1 MYLCTV
7 LGPKGEQVKLPTVRL
22 THLLFIALTISF
34 CWLLSSCGND
44 DQLSG
49 TLTNKVVRR
58 NFASRVL
65 ATGMVTPQVGAEVR
79 VGSRV
84 SGKVER
90 LMANIGNPVSRGDI
104 IAQLENDDIEAT
116 VAQGRADLDIAKAKV
131 ISVERLYPK
140 QIDKAASDVAKWKAT
155 VELAAKELARKQD
168 LVKDDLAADQ
178 ELDVAREQLEVSEA
192 ELEAARKTLGLTET
206 QYEEDLKL
214 ARLLTQSARAALAN
228 AEAQLSFTIITAP
241 ISGTIASVSTQEG
254 ETVAA
259 GFNAPTFVNIIDLG
273 RLQVDAFV
281 DEVDIGKIETGHQ
294 AVFTVD
300 TYPSREFSGV
310 VRAIRP
316 KAVIQENVVNYVA
329 EIEIDKPYDG
339 VLRPEMTASIT
350 IVIENRKG
358 ILAIPVRAITRQR
371 GRNVVWTVV
380 GGETE
385 MREIKVGW
393 QEEQWIEVLEGL
405 KEGDTVLL
413 ESPEQA
419 R

>member
-1 MYLCTV
+1 M
-7 LGPKGEQVKLPTVRL
+7 KSPTIRL
-22 THLLFIALTISF
+22 THWVFFALSVS
-34 CWLLSSCGND
+34 CGWLLSSCGGD

-49 TLTNKVVRR
+49 IPMGRVVRR
-58 NFASRVL
+58 DFTSRVL

-79 VGSRV
+79 VGARV

-90 LMANIGNPVSRGDI
+90 LFANIGYPVSRGDI

-116 VAQGRADLDIAKAKV
+116 VAQRWADLEIAKAKV
-131 ISVERLYPK
+131 ISVEKLYPK
-140 QIDKAASDVAKWKAT
+140 QIEKAASEVAKWKAT
-155 VELAAKELARKQD
+155 VRLAAKELARKQD
-168 LVKDDLAADQ
+168 LVKDDLASDQ
-178 ELDVAREQLEVSEA
+178 ELDVAREQLDVSEA
-192 ELEAARKTLGLTET
+192 ELEAAEKTLGLTKT

-214 ARLLTQSARAALAN
+214 ARLETQSAMAALAN

-259 GFNAPTFVNIIDLG
+259 GFNAPTFVNIIDLDQ
-273 RLQVDAFV
+273 LQVDAYV

-310 VRAIRP
+310 VKAIRP
-316 KAVIQENVVNYVA
+316 KAVIQENVVNFVA

-350 IVIENRKG
+350 INIQNRKG
-358 ILAIPVRAITRQR
+358 ILAIPVRAITRER
-371 GRNVVWTVV
+371 GRNVVWVVV
-380 GGETE
+380 GGKTVQ
-385 MREIKVGW
+385 REIKAGW

-413 ESPEQA
+413 ELSRQV